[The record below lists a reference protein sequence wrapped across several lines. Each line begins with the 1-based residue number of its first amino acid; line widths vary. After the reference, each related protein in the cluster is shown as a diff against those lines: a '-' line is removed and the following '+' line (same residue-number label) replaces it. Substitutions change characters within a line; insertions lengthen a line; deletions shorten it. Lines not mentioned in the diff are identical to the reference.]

1 MGKFILIIRYDVY
14 RVVHNT
20 PDELDYTCETYTEI
34 HPTEKK
40 CVRILNSKELEKY
53 NKTETND
60 TVNPCNKDCRILLP
74 NGDRIACDKVVY
86 HAISGETEKMPYTH
100 IKYRC
105 DSVRIKHKGKCE
117 PDMVCDMDATMRD
130 IIIITEIPT
139 HELPKYNT
147 NVDDEYIDVDPI
159 CIPLEN
165 ESLVNTGCDQIYR
178 CRNLPLGDGI
188 NLNYCNMWYIII
200 RQAQLLTEPFYTYK
214 KNIYGYYVDN
224 INGQP
229 IV

>member
-1 MGKFILIIRYDVY
+1 MQYVEK
-14 RVVHNT
+14 
-20 PDELDYTCETYTEI
+20 P
-34 HPTEKK
+34 KK
-40 CVRILNSKELEKY
+40 CL
-53 NKTETND
+53 
-60 TVNPCNKDCRILLP
+60 
-74 NGDRIACDKVVY
+74 
-86 HAISGETEKMPYTH
+86 TH
-100 IKYRC
+100 IKYLC

-165 ESLVNTGCDQIYR
+165 ESVVDTGCDQIYR

-200 RQAQLLTEPFYTYK
+200 RRAQLLTEPVYTYK
-214 KNIYGYYVDN
+214 KIYMDIMSTISMVN
-224 INGQP
+224 QSCK
-229 IV
+229 VT